1 MGDQRYL
8 VQQWTGGT
16 ECDLTGK
23 PRSIEIQFHCDM
35 QTNDRISMFQEV
47 ATCQYQMTITTP
59 RLCEEMMLAST
70 SHSDVNKIECNPIVP
85 DHLVEE
91 TTTTPMDETMTT
103 TTSDSSSSSA
113 VSGKDFS
120 QATTTTTTTTDT
132 ATTTMTWQD
141 PSTSNPEQEESKP
154 LDMSKESLLDA
165 VAELK
170 AQLQELRQQVQQQRH
185 DRSATTLSQLEHLLR
200 GVTGGAGGGDAVVAG
215 DDGDIEFLVYQ
226 VDENGELVAAEGGG
240 GLDQLFTGQQEEE
253 NKDEE
258 EEGSQRQNKRAYEMR
273 YL

>member
-1 MGDQRYL
+1 
-8 VQQWTGGT
+8 
-16 ECDLTGK
+16 
-23 PRSIEIQFHCDM
+23 
-35 QTNDRISMFQEV
+35 MFQEV

-70 SHSDVNKIECNPIVP
+70 SHSDVNKIKCNPIVP
-85 DHLVEE
+85 DHLVED
-91 TTTTPMDETMTT
+91 TTTTPMDETTT
-103 TTSDSSSSSA
+103 TTTTPDSSSSSA

-132 ATTTMTWQD
+132 ASTTMTWQD
-141 PSTSNPEQEESKP
+141 PSTSNPEQEESEP

-165 VAELK
+165 VADLK

-200 GVTGGAGGGDAVVAG
+200 GVTGGGGDAVVAG

-226 VDENGELVAAEGGG
+226 IDENGELVAAEGGG
-240 GLDQLFTGQQEEE
+240 LDQLLFTGQEQKEE
-253 NKDEE
+253 NKNE
-258 EEGSQRQNKRAYEMR
+258 EEGSQKQNKRAYEMR

>member
-1 MGDQRYL
+1 
-8 VQQWTGGT
+8 
-16 ECDLTGK
+16 
-23 PRSIEIQFHCDM
+23 M

-85 DHLVEE
+85 DHLVED

-120 QATTTTTTTTDT
+120 QATTTTTTTTTDT

-200 GVTGGAGGGDAVVAG
+200 GVTGGAGGGDGVVAG

-226 VDENGELVAAEGGG
+226 VDENGELVAAEGG